1 MIHYS
6 FERQLFDRC
15 HSGNLN
21 TLRNA
26 EDRWRGMDIRPQI
39 ELLERHDMGLP
50 HTQVT
55 VKLMDHRANSVFL
68 EKDFT
73 MYPGIGD
80 GDVFCVTIGTWLN
93 KQYNDYQ
100 AWH

>member
-21 TLRNA
+21 TLRLA
-26 EDRWRGMDIRPQI
+26 EDRWRGMDIRPRI
-39 ELLERHDMGLP
+39 ELFKRFDMG
-50 HTQVT
+50 HARMQVI
-55 VKLMDHRANSVFL
+55 VRLVDHRDNSVFL

-73 MYPGIGD
+73 LYPGIGD
-80 GDVFCVTIGTWLN
+80 GDVFCVTVGTWLN
-93 KQYNDYQ
+93 QQYNDYRTWQ
-100 AWH
+100 